1 MKLISLF
8 FLLFFAIT
16 ITYSQ
21 TINCSLNKLN
31 SLDFFFGGAG
41 DEKIIWPDSTIAEI
55 ENSLSDSIEEN
66 VAVQFLPL
74 AMLEMQTYFEEGIQQ
89 TEFYRIIR
97 YSKLFAAALKDS
109 SWIITINDFCGGT
122 NHMISRF
129 NAWYSNDSVMTKL
142 LYTNDRGPYFGN
154 TLQAISLDDADIRD
168 SIRIAE
174 SEKELF
180 FGLSDDK
187 YVVFTKNENNAIEN
201 IYTLLG
207 DYHDDDVISLFAEV
221 KCVPIKDF
229 GYSVLLFTSDGACR
243 LYLDKNGKLR
253 FYYFI

>member
-1 MKLISLF
+1 MKLISF
-8 FLLFFAIT
+8 FIISFSAVT
-16 ITYSQ
+16 ISCSQ
-21 TINCSLNKLN
+21 TINCALNKLN

-41 DEKIIWPDSTIAEI
+41 NEKIIWPDSTIVEI
-55 ENSLSDSIEEN
+55 ENTLADSIEEN

-129 NAWYSNDSVMTKL
+129 NAWYDNDSVMTKL
-142 LYTNDRGPYFGN
+142 LFTNDRGPYYGN
-154 TLQAISLDDADIRD
+154 AIQGLNLDEADIRD
-168 SIRIAE
+168 SIMIGETGRQF
-174 SEKELF
+174 F
-180 FGLSDDK
+180 FGVYDDK
-187 YVVFTKNENNAIEN
+187 YVIYTKDRSGTIEN
-201 IYTLLG
+201 IFNLLG
-207 DYHDDDVISLFAEV
+207 DYHDDDVISLFSEIR
-221 KCVPIKDF
+221 CVQIEDF
-229 GYSVLLFTSDGACR
+229 GYSLLLFTSDGACR
-243 LYLDKNGKLR
+243 LYLDKKGKLR